1 MEKVWAWSQISNLSS
16 VTNSLGNFDK
26 LNLNSLSL
34 GLIICKMGLLVSN
47 REAVEVE
54 KDVKWVLSRAEVLGS
69 CPVPSLYPMV
79 HQHSKAILQELSKI
93 W

>member
-1 MEKVWAWSQISNLSS
+1 M
-16 VTNSLGNFDK
+16 
-26 LNLNSLSL
+26 
-34 GLIICKMGLLVSN
+34 
-47 REAVEVE
+47 E

-69 CPVPSLYPMV
+69 CPVPSLYPVV